1 MSNKKKKNLK
11 QAFKEMKK
19 TLINKSKRAQIQLK
33 RNKFLKLKEQKTKLN
48 TLRVMKKMLIVW
60 MQTKLEYLEFQ
71 EVQKKRSKGINKKSE
86 NPSRRTQNKK
96 ITNQ

>member
-48 TLRVMKKMLIVW
+48 TLRVMKKMLIVQ
-60 MQTKLEYLEFQ
+60 MQIKLGYLGFQ
-71 EVQKKRSKGINKKSE
+71 EVQKKRSKRIN
-86 NPSRRTQNKK
+86 
-96 ITNQ
+96 